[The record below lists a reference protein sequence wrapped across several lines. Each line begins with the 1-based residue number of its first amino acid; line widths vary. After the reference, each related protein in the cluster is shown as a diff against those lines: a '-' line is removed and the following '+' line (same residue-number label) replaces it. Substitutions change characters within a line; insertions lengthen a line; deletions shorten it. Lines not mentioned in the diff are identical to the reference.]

1 MTRVPAPCRRWR
13 SSASG
18 WLPNGGPR
26 KNSNPAGGILGGTT
40 MAAQGAELRQP
51 SCGRRF
57 LASWG
62 LSRAGRPCPWPASE
76 RADCLVAHY
85 AGYFLPLL
93 FLTTSARAPEKAPSE
108 NAWCF
113 FVTSNSGNAWCFFC
127 PLSAPLAAV
136 RRRLQELL
144 ELAGSGPSAPPD

>member
-1 MTRVPAPCRRWR
+1 MSLAEVSAPRLKGPPSREGGGSRASRRVRGRAQRRR
-13 SSASG
+13 
-18 WLPNGGPR
+18 
-26 KNSNPAGGILGGTT
+26 GILGGTT

-113 FVTSNSGNAWCFFC
+113 FVTSNSHH
-127 PLSAPLAAV
+127 V
-136 RRRLQELL
+136 RRRHPKKNSVWKCVVFFLPPFGTVG
-144 ELAGSGPSAPPD
+144 GSS